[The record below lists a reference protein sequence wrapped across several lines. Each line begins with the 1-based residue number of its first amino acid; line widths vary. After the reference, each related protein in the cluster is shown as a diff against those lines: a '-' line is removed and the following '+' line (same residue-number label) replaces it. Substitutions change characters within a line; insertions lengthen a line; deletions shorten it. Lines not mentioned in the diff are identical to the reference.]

1 MSPTP
6 AADVLARDIRRRVGV
21 THCRFTSTGRAGMTL
36 LLRALRRLAP
46 AGRDEVVIPSYT
58 CYSVAAS
65 VVKAGLRP
73 RLADID
79 PATFDIAPSALAS
92 LDTSRTLAL
101 VATNLYGY
109 PSDMPALERW
119 SRQRGVFLIDDAAQ
133 ALGAS
138 IGGRAS
144 GTWGDAGLYSLD
156 KGKNV
161 AAIDGGILVT
171 NSDEV
176 AAALDRELSD
186 LPAPGAS
193 TSAGHVAKALVYF
206 ALLRPWLY
214 AVPARIPQLGLGRTV
229 FTTDYPLAQ
238 ADPVLL
244 SLGAVMFARLD
255 EFTAARRA
263 RAEALITAL
272 RGVGGATFVAPAAGA
287 SPAWLRLP
295 VLLPDAT
302 RKQDA
307 IRALVAAGI
316 GATGSYPDCLADV
329 PEVRAHLADPD
340 APVDGGR
347 AVARRIVTLPTHP
360 FVAQSDLT
368 RIVDILQRGLS
379 IACAA

>member
-1 MSPTP
+1 LSPTP

>member
-1 MSPTP
+1 
-6 AADVLARDIRRRVGV
+6 VLARDIRRRVGV